1 MIRILIFILSAVFV
15 AATLTVLFGI
25 DGLIQTEAFGQKLS
39 IHAGFAAG
47 VAIIVIVGA
56 IFVTVW
62 IKDVLA
68 LPSKIEARE
77 REARR
82 LRGIQALTRGL
93 EAVAV
98 GDAADAQH
106 HARVARRNLDES
118 SLTRFLTAQAAQLS
132 GDEETAGDN
141 FKLML
146 EAPETEFLGLR
157 GLYLLASRAG
167 DKTAARAHAER
178 AFRLRSNAAWAFD
191 SVVDLGL
198 ERGAWGET
206 REAIATGAKNG
217 AVAPEKARRAEAAL
231 LAADAYAAAASGE
244 TATALEE
251 AEAAYKLAPALTP
264 GAVLAAQLHA
274 AAGRRARAAKI
285 LEQSFAE
292 AAHPALIKTHERLY
306 ADETDDRRA
315 GRLKRIADRRPM
327 ARDAK
332 LAYAK
337 AALIM
342 DDFKE
347 AIAIL
352 EPLLLETATSG
363 DFALMAQAVAS
374 GKEGREADAAAR
386 PWLERAA
393 AARRDPALGADGEF
407 HFTREGWAR
416 LVREF
421 MEHGRIAPPPLED
434 APPGLSEDDR
444 RLLAAP
450 PIVVDAG
457 AGLLSDA
464 APAKESPLRIG
475 KAPDDPGAA
484 EGVSEEAEAAA
495 ARAVAAAGRV
505 S

>member
-25 DGLIQTEAFGQKLS
+25 DGLIQTTAFGQRLS
-39 IHAGFAAG
+39 IHAGAAAG
-47 VAIIVIVGA
+47 IAIVIFIGA
-56 IFVTVW
+56 IFLTMW
-62 IKDVLA
+62 IKDALA
-68 LPSKIEARE
+68 LPAKIEARE

-82 LRGIQALTRGL
+82 VRGIQALTRGL

-118 SLTRFLTAQAAQLS
+118 ALTRLLTAQAAQLS
-132 GDEETAGDN
+132 GDEATAGDN
-141 FKLML
+141 FTLML

-157 GLYLLASRAG
+157 GLYLLAVRAG
-167 DKTAARAHAER
+167 DKTGARIHAER
-178 AFRLRSNAAWAFD
+178 AFRLRPNASWAFE
-191 SVVDLGL
+191 SVVELGL

-206 REAIATGAKNG
+206 REAIAIGSKNG
-217 AVAPEKARRAEAAL
+217 AIAPDKAKRAESAL
-231 LAADAYAAAASGE
+231 IAADAYAAAASGE
-244 TATALEE
+244 RAEALAE
-251 AEAAYKLAPALTP
+251 AEAAYKLAPSLAP
-264 GAVLAAQLHA
+264 AAVLAARLHA

-285 LEQSFAE
+285 LEQAFAE
-292 AAHPALIKTHERLY
+292 AAHPALVKTHERLY
-306 ADETDDRRA
+306 ADETEERRA
-315 GRLKRIADRRPM
+315 GRLKRIADRRPA
-327 ARDAK
+327 ARESK
-332 LAYAK
+332 VAYAR

-342 DDFKE
+342 GDFKE

-363 DFALMAQAVAS
+363 DFALMADAVAG

-393 AARRDPALGADGEF
+393 AARQDPTPGADGEF

-421 MEHGRIAPPPLED
+421 MEYGRLAPPPLED

-457 AGLLSDA
+457 AGLLSEA
-464 APAKESPLRIG
+464 GASKEGPATIRKT
-475 KAPDDPGAA
+475 PDDPGADGG
-484 EGVSEEAEAAA
+484 ESEEAEAAA